1 MSVNSAGF
9 SCELIAPYTLHEL
22 FSGENNV
29 PVLEHAQQQLELLVC
44 KLHVLF
50 AHSHLVLGSVKN
62 EICHYVLF
70 SRSGACAACS
80 SEDCLHTGEQLHYAE
95 RLCNVIVRTCFKA
108 VYLVKLGGAG
118 CEHYYGDICIHTCF
132 QLAEYLEAVFSGKHY
147 IKQDKGGDLS
157 SQTFFK
163 GLCLCK

>member
-1 MSVNSAGF
+1 MDNVCAACLLQLLAESLYMSVNSAGF

-62 EICHYVLF
+62 EATMHC
-70 SRSGACAACS
+70 SAAAEPVPPALLRTAFTRES
-80 SEDCLHTGEQLHYAE
+80 SS
-95 RLCNVIVRTCFKA
+95 IMP
-108 VYLVKLGGAG
+108 
-118 CEHYYGDICIHTCF
+118 
-132 QLAEYLEAVFSGKHY
+132 
-147 IKQDKGGDLS
+147 KG
-157 SQTFFK
+157 FVM
-163 GLCLCK
+163 